1 MLLHLRLSPH
11 AFKKFTDNA
20 DATDFI
26 FSQILFLLVLPL
38 DIGFTTDC
46 FCAYTALDSLQ
57 QEIIR
62 DNHSARQAQTNHNR
76 KNKSV
81 KEQIRRI
88 RVIRDR
94 F

>member
-1 MLLHLRLSPH
+1 MRRICS
-11 AFKKFTDNA
+11 FTD
-20 DATDFI
+20 
-26 FSQILFLLVLPL
+26 FSFFLVLPI

-46 FCAYTALDSLQ
+46 FCAYTALDSLH

-76 KNKSV
+76 INKSV

-88 RVIRDR
+88 RVIRDSFER
-94 F
+94 GERAEGEGAYL

>member
-1 MLLHLRLSPH
+1 MLSGRQYPTDMLLHLRLSPH
-11 AFKKFTDNA
+11 AFKKFTDNT

-46 FCAYTALDSLQ
+46 FCAYTVLDSLQ

-62 DNHSARQAQTNHNR
+62 ENPSARQAQTNPTIHN
-76 KNKSV
+76 KYP
-81 KEQIRRI
+81 
-88 RVIRDR
+88 
-94 F
+94 